1 MTVSA
6 KITSKGQITL
16 PASLRKELG
25 LKPGDRV
32 DFVPNEKG
40 GYELQGNRNTMA
52 DLRGIIRYDG
62 PSLSNDDIVEM
73 VKAART
79 ERAAAILG
87 RLKGSG
93 R

>member
-32 DFVPNEKG
+32 DFERNKDG
-40 GYELQGNRNTMA
+40 RIELVAKTRRFE
-52 DLRGIIRYDG
+52 DLRGIIKTDVVLTAEELVDACNNALGARWSRY
-62 PSLSNDDIVEM
+62 V
-73 VKAART
+73 
-79 ERAAAILG
+79 
-87 RLKGSG
+87 SG
-93 R
+93 KK

>member
-1 MTVSA
+1 MTASA

-32 DFVPNEKG
+32 DFIPNAKG
-40 GYELQGNRNTMA
+40 GYELQGNRKTMA

-62 PSLSNDDIVEM
+62 PSLSNDEIVEM

-79 ERAAAILG
+79 ERAAVILG

>member
-1 MTVSA
+1 MTISA
-6 KITSKGQITL
+6 KVTSKGQITL

-32 DFVPNEKG
+32 DFVPNAKG
-40 GYELQGNRNTMA
+40 GYELQGNRKTMA
-52 DLRGIIRYDG
+52 DLKGIIRYDG
-62 PSLSNDDIVEM
+62 HSLSNDDIVEM

-79 ERAAAILG
+79 ERGVAILH
-87 RLKGSG
+87 RLKGNG

>member
-6 KITSKGQITL
+6 KITSKGQVTL

-32 DFVPNEKG
+32 DFVPNAKG
-40 GYELQGNRNTMA
+40 GYELKGARKTMA
-52 DLRGIIRYDG
+52 DLKGIIRYDG
-62 PSLSNDDIVEM
+62 PPLSNDDIVEM

-79 ERAAAILG
+79 ERAAGILG
-87 RLKGSG
+87 RLKANG

>member
-32 DFVPNEKG
+32 EH
-40 GYELQGNRNTMA
+40 
-52 DLRGIIRYDG
+52 
-62 PSLSNDDIVEM
+62 
-73 VKAART
+73 AAFKP
-79 ERAAAILG
+79 A
-87 RLKGSG
+87 KK
-93 R
+93 

>member
-32 DFVPNEKG
+32 DFE
-40 GYELQGNRNTMA
+40 RNKDGKMEIVAKTHRFE
-52 DLRGIIRYDG
+52 DLRGILPYKG
-62 PSLSNDDIVEM
+62 PRLTNEQIVEM
-73 VKAART
+73 VRQGRQEMA
-79 ERAAAILG
+79 ERVFKQAFPS
-87 RLKGSG
+87 KT
-93 R
+93 

>member
-1 MTVSA
+1 MTVSS

-32 DFVPNEKG
+32 DFVPNAKG
-40 GYELQGNRNTMA
+40 GYELQGNRKTMA

-62 PSLSNDDIVEM
+62 PALSNEDVVEM

-79 ERAAAILG
+79 GRAAAILG
-87 RLKGSG
+87 RLKGSA

>member
-1 MTVSA
+1 MTASA

-32 DFVPNEKG
+32 DFVPNAKG
-40 GYELQGNRNTMA
+40 GYELQGNRKTLA

-62 PSLSNDDIVEM
+62 PSLSNDEIVEM

-79 ERAAAILG
+79 ERAAATLS